1 MQRLEHRGGELGRHV
16 ELPAQFAHVGATR
29 GKHRRV
35 AHTDLADG
43 GERERLV
50 GEVRPAHLLQEL
62 PAIRPHHRQ
71 HCPGAGDVGQRGV
84 RTLRQ
89 VAADPVGIAR
99 HLGRAG
105 DDQEFVARQPGNGE
119 IAFVG
124 AALVQQPGIDRASHR
139 RGNVVGAEMLEGRL
153 RVPALHQEL
162 AERGFVGHR
171 NGLARRLVLGCH
183 RVEPGA
189 ATPAVLHVRRLADAR
204 KPVGPVPA
212 HLVAEPRAARLEAI
226 VKRRATERPAAFML
240 ALRPRHL
247 VVQAERLGDAVA
259 QPGVV
264 AVEIGEAADVDRPQI
279 ERRLA
284 GDDPFGQRHAGPA
297 RTRDTHRIEPG
308 ADIEAAQS
316 RRLAQDV
323 AEIGREALRAVHEGL
338 DTGFLQC
345 RDADQR
351 IVHQDLELVPVV
363 RQHAELEIVGDDVL
377 VPRLGLG
384 LEAAHQKAA
393 HLLLEVD
400 VAVRIAHHRQVAR
413 HALHLLG
420 DDVHVLAGI
429 ERHGDADHAPD
440 LARPLAGAVH
450 HHLGL
455 DRALGRLHAGD
466 CRSLGALLGVD
477 RRHPRLL
484 EDAYAVVARALGQ
497 RLGDVGWIG
506 LAVARQPDRAHQV
519 VGAHDGV
526 LLARLFGRQ
535 LLAGDAL
542 GVGHRRRA
550 AQIGHAL
557 WRARHRDRA
566 ALLPARRQSRLGLE
580 PGIESRCCTGSGASG
595 SGSRATGRPI
605 PRRAKS
611 CRRSAGPVPAARH
624 PSSRSSP
631 DDRPSSS
638 P

>member
-1 MQRLEHRGGELGRHV
+1 
-16 ELPAQFAHVGATR
+16 
-29 GKHRRV
+29 
-35 AHTDLADG
+35 
-43 GERERLV
+43 
-50 GEVRPAHLLQEL
+50 
-62 PAIRPHHRQ
+62 
-71 HCPGAGDVGQRGV
+71 
-84 RTLRQ
+84 
-89 VAADPVGIAR
+89 
-99 HLGRAG
+99 
-105 DDQEFVARQPGNGE
+105 
-119 IAFVG
+119 
-124 AALVQQPGIDRASHR
+124 
-139 RGNVVGAEMLEGRL
+139 MLEGRL

-566 ALLPARRQSRLGLE
+566 ALLPARRQARLGLE
-580 PGIESRCCTGSGASG
+580 PGIELGAVLDQARQVLVAAQLADQSRCVPG
-595 SGSRATGRPI
+595 RAAAQPALFQQHDILPAVLRQMVGRRAAHDAAADDDDARLGREIRRHVTVARPR
-605 PRRAKS
+605 PRRTS
-611 CRRSAGPVPAARH
+611 CASPARR
-624 PSSRSSP
+624 PSRDCRP
-631 DDRPSSS
+631 PWDRPPPSRRTCRDGF